1 VTERPPSVVRLLVL
15 AIMVVTTS
23 TQPAFL
29 LGAAFF
35 QIGEEFG
42 LGPVGLGAL
51 TSSFFLTASVASAP
65 MGRWVQRVGWQR
77 AMRVN
82 TRASA
87 IVMVL
92 IAVLARDF
100 WTMGGLLVLAA
111 CSYGISNP
119 AANLALSDHADPR
132 RRATV
137 FGAKH
142 AGIPASALLAGLAV
156 PVVVVNYGWRWAIVG
171 AALIAFG
178 LSMLIPSTDVA
189 PTAHER
195 PEPSNRP
202 ARPPMSTRWLLGLAT
217 GSALATWAAIGLGT
231 YLVSAALELGFSEP
245 EAGWLQFTGSAI
257 SIGARIG
264 IGVLTDRFGWSGFG
278 GIVTLTGIGAVV
290 FAFLP
295 AATSVWFVIG
305 VLVAYGTG
313 WGWPGLMTFTVV
325 NANRGSV
332 ASSSAITQAG
342 VFVGAGAGPLLLGFV
357 IDRGSYDAA
366 WLTVALGLAG
376 ATAIIFVVRARLAA
390 MTAAVRPG

>member
-1 VTERPPSVVRLLVL
+1 MSDRPPSLARLLVL
-15 AIMVVTTS
+15 AIMVITTS

-35 QIGEEFG
+35 QIGKEFG
-42 LGPVGLGAL
+42 IGPVGLGAL

-77 AMRVN
+77 AMRFN

-87 IVMVL
+87 GVML
-92 IAVLARDF
+92 AIAVLAQSF

-111 CSYGISNP
+111 CFYGISNP
-119 AANLALSDHADPR
+119 AANLALSDHTDPK
-132 RRATV
+132 RRATI

-156 PVVVVNYGWRWAIVG
+156 PAVVVSFGWRWAVIG
-171 AALIAFG
+171 AAVLALG
-178 LSMLIPSTDVA
+178 LSFLVPSTQIA
-189 PTAHER
+189 PTIHREHE
-195 PEPSNRP
+195 PANRP
-202 ARPPMSTRWLLGLAT
+202 ARPPMSTRWLLGLAS

-231 YLVSAALELGFSEP
+231 YLVSAALDLGFTES
-245 EAGWLQFTGSAI
+245 EAGWLQFSGAAI
-257 SIGARIG
+257 SISARVG
-264 IGVLTDRFGWSGFG
+264 IGVLTDRYGWSGFG
-278 GIVTLTGIGAVV
+278 GIAALTGIGALV
-290 FAFLP
+290 FALLP
-295 AATSVWFVIG
+295 MTTAAWFVIG
-305 VLVAYGTG
+305 VLLAYGTG

-357 IDRGSYDAA
+357 IDRGSFDAA
-366 WLTVALGLAG
+366 WLTVSLGLAG
-376 ATAIIFVVRARLAA
+376 AMAIILVVRARLRAA
-390 MTAAVRPG
+390 NAVTFG

>member
-1 VTERPPSVVRLLVL
+1 MKPPSLARLLVL

-35 QIGEEFG
+35 QIGDEFG
-42 LGPVGLGAL
+42 IGPVGLGAL

-87 IVMVL
+87 VVML
-92 IAVLARDF
+92 AIGGLARDL
-100 WTMGGLLVLAA
+100 WTMGGLLVIAA
-111 CSYGISNP
+111 CVYGISNP

-132 RRATV
+132 HRATV

-156 PVVVVNYGWRWAIVG
+156 PVVVVDFGWRWAIVG
-171 AALIAFG
+171 AALLALG
-178 LSMLIPSTDVA
+178 LSMVVPSSDIA
-189 PTAHER
+189 PTAHTR
-195 PEPSNRP
+195 PEPSNRR
-202 ARPPMSTRWLLGLAT
+202 ALPPMSNRWLFGLAT

-231 YLVSAALELGFSEP
+231 YLVSAALDLGFSEP
-245 EAGWLQFTGSAI
+245 EAGWLQFSGSAI

-278 GIVTLTGIGAVV
+278 GIATLTGVGAVV
-290 FAFLP
+290 FAVLP
-295 AATSVWFVIG
+295 ATTSAWFVVG
-305 VLVAYGTG
+305 VLLAYGTG

-325 NANRGSV
+325 NANRASV
-332 ASSSAITQAG
+332 AASSAITQAG

-357 IDRGSYDAA
+357 IARGSFGAA

-376 ATAIIFVVRARLAA
+376 ATAIILTVRARLAA
-390 MTAAVRPG
+390 VAAVQMG

>member
-1 VTERPPSVVRLLVL
+1 MNERSPSPVRLLLL

-42 LGPVGLGAL
+42 IGPVGLGAL
-51 TSSFFLTASVASAP
+51 TSSFFLAASVASPP

-87 IVMVL
+87 AVMVA
-92 IAVLARDF
+92 IALVARDF
-100 WTMGGLLVLAA
+100 WAMGALLIVAA
-111 CSYGISNP
+111 VSYGIANP
-119 AANLALSDHADPR
+119 AANLALSDHTAPQH
-132 RRATV
+132 RATV

-156 PVVVVNYGWRWAIVG
+156 PTVVVNFGWRWALVAT
-171 AALIAFG
+171 AAVAASVSLA
-178 LSMLIPSTDVA
+178 IPAGTV
-189 PTAHER
+189 TASIRSHE
-195 PEPSNRP
+195 EPLDRP
-202 ARPPMSTRWLLGLAT
+202 ARVPMSTRWLLGLAS

-231 YLVSAALELGFSEP
+231 YLVSAALELGFSEA
-245 EAGWLQFTGSAI
+245 EAGWLQFSGSAI
-257 SIGARIG
+257 SIATRIG

-278 GIVTLTGIGAVV
+278 GIATLTGVGAVV
-290 FAFLP
+290 FAVLP
-295 AATSVWFVIG
+295 LTASAWFAFG
-305 VLVAYGTG
+305 VLVAYATG

-332 ASSSAITQAG
+332 ASSSAVTQAG
-342 VFVGAGAGPLLLGFV
+342 VFVGAGAGPLLLGVV
-357 IDRGSYDAA
+357 IDRGSFDAA
-366 WLTVALGLAG
+366 WVTVSIGLGLAS
-376 ATAIIFVVRARLAA
+376 AIILFVRSRLRASNAPI
-390 MTAAVRPG
+390 V